1 MADFFTLTKYE
12 GKIYKT
18 NNMLGR
24 TLAQYCTTD
33 SAMVKEQRKIEGELL
48 AFEKNIFGDQAK
60 KDSLDSIS
68 NLDPKTA
75 AKARKVSR
83 RSASKSDKKKTT
95 KVRRR
100 SSSPRSS
107 GGSSAAR
114 VTVRRERH

>member
-1 MADFFTLTKYE
+1 MTMADFFTLTKYE

-33 SAMVKEQRKIEGELL
+33 SAMAKEQRKIEGELTS
-48 AFEKNIFGDQAK
+48 FEKNIFGDQAK
-60 KDSLDSIS
+60 KDSLD
-68 NLDPKTA
+68 PKAA

-83 RSASKSDKKKTT
+83 RSGSKSETEKTT

-114 VTVRRERH
+114 VTVRRQRH